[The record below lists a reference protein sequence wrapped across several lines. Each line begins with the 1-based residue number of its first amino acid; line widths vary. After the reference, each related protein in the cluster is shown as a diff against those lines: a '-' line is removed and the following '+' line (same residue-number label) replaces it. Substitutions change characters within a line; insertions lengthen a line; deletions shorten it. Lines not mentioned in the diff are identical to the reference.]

1 MATFMLISLKFRG
14 DAWSSKKMQLVDILQ
29 ETLKPKVENK
39 PDPFIEGGNDAA
51 CSLYIDKGR
60 KTLC

>member
-1 MATFMLISLKFRG
+1 MATFMLISIKFRG

-51 CSLYIDKGR
+51 CSVYI
-60 KTLC
+60 

>member
-1 MATFMLISLKFRG
+1 MATFMLISIKFRG

-39 PDPFIEGGNDAA
+39 PDPFIEGGNGAA
-51 CSLYIDKGR
+51 CSVYI
-60 KTLC
+60 